1 MKPAFS
7 EDPRAQ
13 VRLLA
18 RTASLLVALAGLSA
32 CGGGSGTSA
41 PAPAPVA
48 PPPSAAAPSL
58 TLRAHVAGFGAGAAQ
73 VQIRHNGALLA
84 TAQVSADSAQDH
96 VLELPAPLGSGT
108 LELVYLNADPAAG
121 RALHVQSLQFQ
132 SAGRGTTLT
141 PTDNQVLFDQGEGP
155 LAFDGLDQ
163 VPGKGVL
170 TQAGA
175 LRFAISTDRMQT
187 LAAAAE
193 NGTQAPG
200 VYVDAERGSDSNP
213 GTQALPWRS
222 LAKVTAARLL
232 SGHGIYLRCGSQ
244 WRESLT
250 LSAAQLERGAVIAG
264 YGPECSTR
272 KATLSGADDFSLGWR
287 KSGAAWV
294 RDLPPGTPKITQ
306 LFVDGQ
312 ALRPAQW
319 PNPSA
324 AGQPRSA
331 LVATAM
337 APTSLGLSSA
347 DAAALAGKDLQGA
360 AVQLRTQPWLLE
372 TRRISAVA
380 AGQLTLD
387 SAPRWALQPGE
398 GFVLQDK
405 LWMLDSPGEF
415 FHDTRSQQLHLIAP
429 VAGVPADINT
439 ARIEGSVRDV
449 ALALSQVAALSLR
462 DIAVRAA
469 RVDGLTLTDTPEARI
484 SGVHARDNGGAG
496 MRLWQWLALPA
507 TLSVADAGP
516 RISDS
521 LVAGNGHQGIDAVH
535 TSGAR
540 IERVLALANGVG
552 LQHQGP
558 VAAALAAGPGARI
571 ENNIV
576 DGAGYGGIHF
586 SAQNAS
592 VVAGNTVSGYCKR
605 LSDCGGIYTWTGRVA
620 AAAAANLSATV
631 ERNRVLNA
639 SAWLEGAVS
648 NGREVVAGIYIDDHS
663 HGARVQNNLLVG
675 MPMGVL
681 VHNASNVSVSS
692 NRIWQPTRVG
702 LWATMDESDADS
714 MVGNRFTLNEIVP
727 LVHANVAGADG
738 VAGLPTFSTSQA
750 VWFWHSRDGAAA
762 LASTRNHFS
771 GNRVLQLQGALAA
784 HVSLRGPGNEQL
796 LDAVAWRKLNPAET
810 LPIRPARFAPLA
822 LTLGPELVADAEF
835 DAGLGQWRPYRHA
848 ATPLFAVQAVAQAPG
863 CNGPCASLSSGDP
876 GDLLASQPF
885 TLRTGAT
892 YVYRHTT
899 VWPAGSGGTVGLPYI
914 SRETSPWD
922 SMADGRGFAGYGSR
936 NGAGGEILPFES
948 FFVAKAAEQARVN
961 LQLESL
967 GVPVHLDGVS
977 LREVLGMRASQSVEW
992 SALAYARPDS
1002 ARSVDCADLG
1012 WPAGC
1017 SALDL
1022 LGQPLPLPLQ
1032 LAAGEERLVLRA
1044 DSVFRR

>member
-1 MKPAFS
+1 MKLVFS
-7 EDPRAQ
+7 EDSHARI
-13 VRLLA
+13 RLGA
-18 RTASLLVALAGLSA
+18 WTASFLVVLAGLGA

-41 PAPAPVA
+41 PATAPAA
-48 PPPSAAAPSL
+48 PPPSAAAASI
-58 TLRAHVAGFGAGAAQ
+58 TLRAHAAGFGAGAAQ

-84 TAQVSADSAQDH
+84 TAQVSANSAQDH
-96 VLELPAPLGSGT
+96 VFELPAPLGSGI

-121 RALHVQSLQFQ
+121 RALHVQSLQMQ

-141 PTDNQVLFDQGEGP
+141 PTDNQVVFDQGEGP

-163 VPGKGVL
+163 VPGQGAL

-187 LAAAAE
+187 LAAAAG
-193 NGTQAPG
+193 NGTPTPG
-200 VYVDAERGSDSNP
+200 VYLDAERGSDSNP

-222 LAKVTAARLL
+222 LAKLTAARLP
-232 SGHGIYLRCGSQ
+232 SGHGVYLRCGSQ

-319 PNPSA
+319 PNPGA
-324 AGQPRSA
+324 AGQPRLA
-331 LVATAM
+331 LVAAAP
-337 APTSLGLSSA
+337 APTGLGLSNA

-360 AVQLRTQPWLLE
+360 AVQLRTQPWLME

-380 AGQLTLD
+380 ASQLTLD

-415 FHDTRSQQLHLIAP
+415 FHDTRSQLLHLIAP

-439 ARIEGSVRDV
+439 ARVEGSVRDV

-507 TLSVADAGP
+507 TLSAADAGP

-552 LQHQGP
+552 PQHQGP

-576 DGAGYGGIHF
+576 DGTGYVGIHF

-605 LSDCGGIYTWTGRVA
+605 LSDCGGIYTWTGRA
-620 AAAAANLSATV
+620 DAAAAANLSATV
-631 ERNRVLNA
+631 ERNRVLSA

-648 NGREVVAGIYIDDHS
+648 DGREVVAGIYIDDHS

-681 VHNASNVSVSS
+681 VHNASNVSVSN
-692 NRIWQPTRVG
+692 NRIWQPTQVA
-702 LWATMDESDADS
+702 LWANMDQSDADS
-714 MVGNRFTLNEIVP
+714 MVGNRFSLNEIVP
-727 LVHANVAGADG
+727 LVQANVDDTAGS
-738 VAGLPTFSTSQA
+738 LPAFSTSQA
-750 VWFWHSRDGAAA
+750 VWFWHTRDGAAA
-762 LASTRNHFS
+762 LTPARNQFI
-771 GNRVLQLQGALAA
+771 GNRVLQLQGTLAA

-796 LDAVAWRKLNPAET
+796 LDAVEWRALNPAEP
-810 LPIRPARFAPLA
+810 LPARPARFAPLA

-835 DAGLGQWRPYRHA
+835 DAGLSQWRPYRHA
-848 ATPLFAVQAVAQAPG
+848 VTTSFAAQAVAQAPS

-876 GDLLASQPF
+876 GDLLASQPL
-885 TLRTGAT
+885 TLRAGAT
-892 YVYRHTT
+892 YVYRYTAI
-899 VWPAGSGGTVGLPYI
+899 WPASSGGTVGSPYV
-914 SRETSPWD
+914 SRETTPWD
-922 SMADGRGFAGYGSR
+922 SMADGRGFVRYGSR
-936 NGAGGEILPFES
+936 NAGAGESLPFES
-948 FFVAKAAEQARVN
+948 FFVAKATERARVN
-961 LQLESL
+961 VQLETL

-977 LREVLGMRASQSVEW
+977 LREVLGSSASQRGEW

-1002 ARSVDCADLG
+1002 ARSLDCAELG

-1017 SALDL
+1017 AALDL
-1022 LGQPLPLPLQ
+1022 QGQPLALPLQ

-1044 DSVFRR
+1044 DSAFRR